1 MEEAAGR
8 AAAVAALAEPLSVVG
23 RPSLCKMAHTWKEA
37 LGKSLAQQL
46 KGREPSRE
54 HDDGTYLAAVP
65 P

>member
-1 MEEAAGR
+1 
-8 AAAVAALAEPLSVVG
+8 
-23 RPSLCKMAHTWKEA
+23 MAHTWKEA

-54 HDDGTYLAAVP
+54 HDDDTYLAAVP